1 MRMKKIISSAALI
14 ACILLSCNSNKTEN
28 HGPQTFHIDLNAT
41 DDGADKFCERL
52 EMRLLPL
59 ESNDSSIFNDEAA
72 KMHVKGN
79 TMIVEDPSQNGHI
92 FVFDNQGNFIR
103 HWNRL
108 GQGDEEYTR
117 NLSMTTTDDKIY
129 IQDHTKIQVYD
140 YEGNYIQSIPNKRDR
155 GTQIE
160 IVGEKIYVRKGY
172 MNENQLHIID
182 ESGTVLSEHLPSRE
196 VTRSFMIP
204 LTNHFSMGSYD
215 DGVYISNPLDLNIY
229 LMKDTIQTLAELDF
243 GTMNLPTDFFDGDTQ
258 TVEQKMHEARTYK
271 GEKNTRHIVFIENL
285 TVTDDWLTFTPETFD
300 ARVVF
305 CDRNTSE
312 TVTNKNFKFPYSVF
326 FKRYNAPLGFNEQ
339 TQEFYQL
346 VNAMEVKEMVEEA
359 QANGELDK
367 YPFLKGVDVNNINED
382 TNAFALFFKIN

>member
-1 MRMKKIISSAALI
+1 MKKIIVNAILTT
-14 ACILLSCNSNKTEN
+14 CLLLSCNSNKTEN
-28 HGPQTFHIDLNAT
+28 NGPQTFHIDLNAVN
-41 DDGADKFCERL
+41 DEADKLCKRM

-59 ESNDSSIFNDEAA
+59 ESNDHSIFNDESA

-108 GQGDEEYTR
+108 GQGNEEYTW
-117 NLSMTTTDDKIY
+117 NYSMATTDDRIY
-129 IQDHTKIQVYD
+129 IQDHIKIQVYD
-140 YEGNYIQSIPNKRDR
+140 YEGNYIQSIPNQEDR

-160 IVGEKIYVRKGY
+160 VVGDKIYVREGY
-172 MNENQLHIID
+172 MKENQLHVID

-196 VTRSFMIP
+196 VIRNFMIP
-204 LTNHFSMGSYD
+204 LTNYYTTGNYD
-215 DGVYISNPLDLNIY
+215 GGVYISNPLDFNIY
-229 LMKDTIQTLAELDF
+229 LMKDTIQTLAKLDF
-243 GTMNLPTDFFDGDTQ
+243 GTMHLPADFFDGDTQ
-258 TVEQKMHEARTYK
+258 TVERKMHEVRAYK
-271 GEKNTRHIVFIENL
+271 GEMDTRHIIFISNL
-285 TVTDDWLTFTPETFD
+285 VVTDDWLTFTPETFD

-305 CDRNTSE
+305 CDRKTSE
-312 TVTNKNFKFPYSVF
+312 TVTNRNFKFPYSVF

-346 VNAMEVKEMVEEA
+346 VNAMDVKEVVEEA
-359 QANGELDK
+359 QANGDMDK

-382 TNAFALFFKIN
+382 TNAFALFFKIK

>member
-1 MRMKKIISSAALI
+1 MKKIIVNAILTT
-14 ACILLSCNSNKTEN
+14 CLLLSCNSNKTEN

-108 GQGDEEYTR
+108 GQGNEEYTW
-117 NLSMTTTDDKIY
+117 NYSMATTDDRIY
-129 IQDHTKIQVYD
+129 IQDHIKIQVYD
-140 YEGNYIQSIPNKRDR
+140 YEGNYIQSIPNQEDR

-160 IVGEKIYVRKGY
+160 VVGDKIYVREGY
-172 MNENQLHIID
+172 MKENQLHVID

-196 VTRSFMIP
+196 VIRNFMIP
-204 LTNHFSMGSYD
+204 LTNYYTTGNYD
-215 DGVYISNPLDLNIY
+215 GGVYISNPLDFNIY
-229 LMKDTIQTLAELDF
+229 LMKDTIQTLAKLDF
-243 GTMNLPTDFFDGDTQ
+243 GTMHLPADFFDGDTQ
-258 TVEQKMHEARTYK
+258 TVERKTHEVRVYK
-271 GEKNTRHIVFIENL
+271 GEMDSRHIIFISNR
-285 TVTDDWLTFTPETFD
+285 VGTDDWLTFTPETFD

-305 CDRNTSE
+305 CDRKTSE
-312 TVTNKNFKFPYSVF
+312 TVTNRNFKFPYSVF

-346 VNAMEVKEMVEEA
+346 VNAMDVKEVVEEA
-359 QANGELDK
+359 QANGDMDK

-382 TNAFALFFKIN
+382 TNAFALFFKIK

>member
-1 MRMKKIISSAALI
+1 MMKQLFLSSTLI
-14 ACILLSCNSNKTEN
+14 ACILLSCNSPKTEN
-28 HGPQTFHIDLNAT
+28 NGPQTFHIDLNAT
-41 DDGADKFCERL
+41 NDEADKLCKRM

-59 ESNDSSIFNDEAA
+59 ESNDHSIFNDESA

-103 HWNRL
+103 HWNRT

-129 IQDHTKIQVYD
+129 IQDHTRIQVYD

-160 IVGEKIYVRKGY
+160 VAGEKIYVRKGY
-172 MNENQLHIID
+172 MNENQLYVMD
-182 ESGTVLSEHLPSRE
+182 ESGTVLSEHLPSLEIIRN
-196 VTRSFMIP
+196 FMIP
-204 LTNHFSMGSYD
+204 LTNYFSMGNYD
-215 DGVYISNPLDLNIY
+215 SGVYISNPLDFNIY
-229 LMKDTIQTLAELDF
+229 LMKDTIQTLAKLDF
-243 GTMNLPTDFFDGDTQ
+243 GAMHLPADFFDGDTQ
-258 TVEQKMHEARTYK
+258 AVERKMHEVRAYK
-271 GEKNTRHIVFIENL
+271 GEMDTRHIIAISNL
-285 TVTDDWLTFTPETFD
+285 VVTDDWLTFTPETFD

-305 CDRNTSE
+305 CDRNTLE
-312 TVTNKNFKFPYSVF
+312 TFTNKNFKFPYSVF

-339 TQEFYQL
+339 TQEFYQF

-359 QANGELDK
+359 KANGDIDK
-367 YPFLKGVDVNNINED
+367 YPFLKNLDVESINED
-382 TNAFALFFKIN
+382 TNAFVLFFKIK

>member
-1 MRMKKIISSAALI
+1 MKRIITNAVIVTCL
-14 ACILLSCNSNKTEN
+14 LLSCNSDRTEN
-28 HGPQTFHIDLNAT
+28 QGPQTFHIDLNAT
-41 DDGADKFCERL
+41 NDGADKFCERL

-59 ESNDSSIFNDEAA
+59 ESNANSIFNDEAA

-92 FVFDNQGNFIR
+92 FAFDNQGNFIR
-103 HWNRL
+103 HWNRT

-160 IVGEKIYVRKGY
+160 VAGEKIYVRKGY

-196 VTRSFMIP
+196 VTRNFMIP
-204 LTNHFSMGSYD
+204 LTNRFSMGNYD
-215 DGVYISNPLDLNIY
+215 GGVYLSNPLDLNIY
-229 LMKDTIQTLAELDF
+229 LMKDTIQTLAKLDF
-243 GTMNLPTDFFDGDTQ
+243 GTMNLPADFFDGDAQ

-271 GEKNTRHIVFIENL
+271 GEKKTRHIVFIENL

-326 FKRYNAPLGFNEQ
+326 FERYNAPLGFNEQ

-346 VNAMEVKEMVEEA
+346 VNAMKVKEMVEEA
-359 QANGELDK
+359 QANSELNK
-367 YPFLKGVDVNNINED
+367 YPFLKGVDVKSINED
-382 TNAFALFFKIN
+382 TNAFVLFFRIK